1 MDKQA
6 TIKSRYKER
15 GDGRSATT
23 CGPALVEDL
32 RNHRK
37 VVVEICLE
45 VGFTVSHVK
54 KRGILYMRAG
64 GR

>member
-1 MDKQA
+1 MDKLA

-54 KRGILYMRAG
+54 NQ
-64 GR
+64 